1 MLRLTNEILEIIKNS
16 KAIVHV
22 INALESKHGKR
33 YKYSTIHNLI
43 KRNNIDVSHFTG
55 QGHAKGK
62 EFGYKFPLEDYLNG
76 TRYINSHELKLRL
89 LKEKIF
95 EHECAICKYTTWY
108 NGQKINL
115 ELDHIDGNPE
125 DNSLSNLRVLCPNC
139 HAQTPTYC
147 GKNRKDRKSYFCID
161 CHKQLSGERKTDLC
175 LNCFHK
181 SSNQQ
186 LKSKQSI
193 DKNNDN
199 FKVKRSIEDYLNN
212 IFKID
217 SYALK
222 NKLIAVNIL
231 KHQCSECKLTEWQG
245 RPIPIDLD
253 HIDGNPNNNNLSN
266 LRILCPTCHSYT
278 ANYCAK
284 NAKKFKP
291 KTTYKCIKCEKE
303 LSCKR
308 QSGCCSECRERKD
321 GFVSVLPKINWGPI
335 EDLIKL
341 VKENNYNYTK
351 VGKILGVSRTAVRNK
366 IKEYEL

>member
-1 MLRLTNEILEIIKNS
+1 MQNINEILEVIAKSNS
-16 KAIVHV
+16 LRQV
-22 INALESKHGKR
+22 ILTLGLNPKMSYNYEKL
-33 YKYSTIHNLI
+33 
-43 KRNNIDVSHFTG
+43 NNIIRENNVDISHFID
-55 QGHAKGK
+55 
-62 EFGYKFPLEDYLNG
+62 F
-76 TRYINSHELKLRL
+76 
-89 LKEKIF
+89 EKVD
-95 EHECAICKYTTWY
+95 K
-108 NGQKINL
+108 
-115 ELDHIDGNPE
+115 
-125 DNSLSNLRVLCPNC
+125 
-139 HAQTPTYC
+139 
-147 GKNRKDRKSYFCID
+147 KNDD
-161 CHKQLSGERKTDLC
+161 
-175 LNCFHK
+175 
-181 SSNQQ
+181 
-186 LKSKQSI
+186 
-193 DKNNDN
+193 

-222 NKLIAVNIL
+222 KKLISANIL

-245 RPIPIDLD
+245 QSIPIDLD

-278 ANYCAK
+278 ANYCSK

-308 QSGCCSECRERKD
+308 QSGCCGECRERKD
-321 GFVSVLPKINWGPI
+321 GFVDVLPKINWGPI

-351 VGKILGVSRTAVRNK
+351 VGKILGVSRTSVRNK